1 MSLQLGSGSAV
12 GGKGSGDPPM
22 SLALLRGGEEVGTGV
37 PGGKVEEGVPE
48 AQ

>member
-1 MSLQLGSGSAV
+1 MSLQLGSGSAVGV

-37 PGGKVEEGVPE
+37 PVAVGIPE
-48 AQ
+48 AS